1 MRSTVL
7 KTLVLS
13 LCATPLAAQSV
24 DSLIA
29 KYIQASGG
37 MERISAIQSL
47 RRSGKY
53 TGGGGFEAVVIPE
66 NKRPSSVREEISLQ
80 GMTGINAYDGRDGWK
95 IETRNGKTQSESL
108 GEQ

>member
-37 MERISAIQSL
+37 MERIQARDTEFRKMIQ
-47 RRSGKY
+47 
-53 TGGGGFEAVVIPE
+53 I
-66 NKRPSSVREEISLQ
+66 
-80 GMTGINAYDGRDGWK
+80 
-95 IETRNGKTQSESL
+95 IE
-108 GEQ
+108 